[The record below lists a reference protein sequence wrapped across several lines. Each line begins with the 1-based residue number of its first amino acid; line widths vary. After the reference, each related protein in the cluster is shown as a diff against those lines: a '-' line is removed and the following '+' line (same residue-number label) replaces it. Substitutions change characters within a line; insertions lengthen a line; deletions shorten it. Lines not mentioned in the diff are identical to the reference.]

1 MKQTLQWL
9 VHRFE
14 YVGSSSVVCS
24 SSILPLS
31 YAYSWSTKPRL
42 MLRIMTSEEFGISLL
57 PILHIYQSH
66 LLLFENKYPD
76 SVVAAEK

>member
-1 MKQTLQWL
+1 
-9 VHRFE
+9 
-14 YVGSSSVVCS
+14 
-24 SSILPLS
+24 
-31 YAYSWSTKPRL
+31 

>member
-1 MKQTLQWL
+1 
-9 VHRFE
+9 
-14 YVGSSSVVCS
+14 
-24 SSILPLS
+24 
-31 YAYSWSTKPRL
+31 
-42 MLRIMTSEEFGISLL
+42 MLRIMTSEEFGISLF